1 MVPAGRSRD
10 RELLMGRAR
19 PTWEVAIISAAM
31 TAVVLVIA
39 VCLAIF
45 TIATLLFGLAQ
56 LHAHWP

>member
-1 MVPAGRSRD
+1 
-10 RELLMGRAR
+10 MGRAR